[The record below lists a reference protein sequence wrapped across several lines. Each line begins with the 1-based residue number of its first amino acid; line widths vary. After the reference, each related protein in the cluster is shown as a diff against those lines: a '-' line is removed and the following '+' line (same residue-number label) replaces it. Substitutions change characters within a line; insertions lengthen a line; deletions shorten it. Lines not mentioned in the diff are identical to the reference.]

1 MEERDARAP
10 KEEKISWFEATE
22 TPVGPRENETKTRTR
37 TQGGREQGKRKRV
50 RGRGREKEQGE
61 RPRNLRFHLV
71 ARACPSRFSSSPGL
85 HGWGPVDG
93 GPVDGGPVR
102 QGHLPAQG
110 APSPFPHPVPS
121 LFALPSSSTARQR
134 EEATVVGTA
143 PRGLTLQDTAALT
156 PSQANAPLYSILALC
171 FSSPVIL
178 ANDYA
183 VRISVGPPG
192 ISENDPVLRWTD
204 FT

>member
-1 MEERDARAP
+1 M
-10 KEEKISWFEATE
+10 
-22 TPVGPRENETKTRTR
+22 GPRENETKTRTR
-37 TQGGREQGKRKRV
+37 TQRGREQGKRKR
-50 RGRGREKEQGE
+50 GRGREKERGE

-85 HGWGPVDG
+85 HGWS
-93 GPVDGGPVR
+93 PVDGGPVR

-143 PRGLTLQDTAALT
+143 LRGLTLQNTAALT